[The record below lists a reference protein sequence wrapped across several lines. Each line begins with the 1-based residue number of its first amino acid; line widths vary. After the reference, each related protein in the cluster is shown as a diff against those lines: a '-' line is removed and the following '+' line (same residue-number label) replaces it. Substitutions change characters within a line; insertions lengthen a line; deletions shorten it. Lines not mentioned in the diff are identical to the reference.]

1 MLYTSG
7 TLDAIITHKEAGE
20 KGEKIVYQSG

>member
-7 TLDAIITHKEAGE
+7 TLDAIITLKVTGE
-20 KGEKIVYQSG
+20 KGEKIMYQTG